1 MINNAYTSM
10 INRSLLMNQYNEI
23 ITANLTV
30 EISPQELSHLEDYRK
45 LSDDEKENIDGII
58 EMCLKSKNSLHK

>member
-1 MINNAYTSM
+1 MIK
-10 INRSLLMNQYNEI
+10 RFLLMNQNKEHDA
-23 ITANLTV
+23 TMLTV

-58 EMCLKSKNSLHK
+58 KMCLKSNKVTS

>member
-1 MINNAYTSM
+1 
-10 INRSLLMNQYNEI
+10 MNQNKEHDA
-23 ITANLTV
+23 TMLTV

-58 EMCLKSKNSLHK
+58 KMCLKSNKVTS

>member
-58 EMCLKSKNSLHK
+58 EMCLKSKNSRHK

>member
-1 MINNAYTSM
+1 
-10 INRSLLMNQYNEI
+10 MNQYNEI

-45 LSDDEKENIDGII
+45 LSDDEKENIDRII
-58 EMCLKSKNSLHK
+58 EMCLKSNETEK

>member
-1 MINNAYTSM
+1 M

-58 EMCLKSKNSLHK
+58 EMCLKSKNSRHK